1 MLNLNQIGVH
11 FGERTLFENISL
23 AVGIK
28 DRVGLVGRNGAGKST
43 LLKIVAG
50 VQNASEGN
58 VHTPKDYRI
67 GYLAQEMEH
76 NEDATV
82 LEEAQSAFAVY
93 QELEAEIE
101 QISNDIST
109 RTDYESDAYARLIDR
124 LGEANDQLALMGT
137 GSKEEQTQR
146 VLQGL
151 GFRPADMDRKMSE
164 FSGGWKMRVELG
176 KLLLVAPD
184 LLLLDEPTN
193 HLDIESIEWLE
204 NFLKF
209 YPGSMVLISH
219 DRTFL
224 DNVTDRTVEITS
236 TRVHDHKASYSKY
249 MAWREEEFA
258 RQESAAKQQ
267 QKDIAHTEELINK
280 FRAKKNKAAFAQSL
294 IKKLDKMERIEVDQF
309 ENAAMRFRFPPAPRA
324 GKVVVEAQRLA
335 KRFDDLE
342 VFKDVD
348 LMIARQ
354 DKVALVGKNGAG
366 KTTLFYMIAGLVA
379 IDSGK
384 IYLSGK
390 ELNQKSI
397 SERTSLGLTYLPQ
410 ESSIFKGLTVEA
422 NILSAL
428 EQRKDLNHK
437 ESQKELDSLLGD
449 FGLHGLSKTLGIK
462 LSGGE
467 RRRTEIARS
476 VASNPK
482 FILLDEPFAG
492 IDPIAVSDLK
502 SIIHNLNE
510 KGIGVV
516 ISDHNVRDTM
526 NICTKVLIVN
536 KGKIIANGEPSE
548 IANDKLV
555 KEVYL
560 GKDFDTVL

>member
-1 MLNLNQIGVH
+1 MNLVV
-11 FGERTLFENISL
+11 ENLHKTYDKKTVVDGIS
-23 AVGIK
+23 
-28 DRVGLVGRNGAGKST
+28 
-43 LLKIVAG
+43 
-50 VQNASEGN
+50 
-58 VHTPKDYRI
+58 
-67 GYLAQEMEH
+67 
-76 NEDATV
+76 
-82 LEEAQSAFAVY
+82 F
-93 QELEAEIE
+93 
-101 QISNDIST
+101 
-109 RTDYESDAYARLIDR
+109 
-124 LGEANDQLALMGT
+124 
-137 GSKEEQTQR
+137 
-146 VLQGL
+146 
-151 GFRPADMDRKMSE
+151 
-164 FSGGWKMRVELG
+164 
-176 KLLLVAPD
+176 
-184 LLLLDEPTN
+184 
-193 HLDIESIEWLE
+193 
-204 NFLKF
+204 
-209 YPGSMVLISH
+209 
-219 DRTFL
+219 
-224 DNVTDRTVEITS
+224 EITS
-236 TRVHDHKASYSKY
+236 GET
-249 MAWREEEFA
+249 
-258 RQESAAKQQ
+258 
-267 QKDIAHTEELINK
+267 IGILG
-280 FRAKKNKAAFAQSL
+280 
-294 IKKLDKMERIEVDQF
+294 
-309 ENAAMRFRFPPAPRA
+309 P
-324 GKVVVEAQRLA
+324 
-335 KRFDDLE
+335 
-342 VFKDVD
+342 
-348 LMIARQ
+348 
-354 DKVALVGKNGAG
+354 NGAG

-502 SIIHNLNE
+502 SIIHSLNE

>member
-1 MLNLNQIGVH
+1 MNLFV
-11 FGERTLFENISL
+11 ENLHKTYDKKAAVDGIS
-23 AVGIK
+23 
-28 DRVGLVGRNGAGKST
+28 
-43 LLKIVAG
+43 
-50 VQNASEGN
+50 
-58 VHTPKDYRI
+58 
-67 GYLAQEMEH
+67 
-76 NEDATV
+76 
-82 LEEAQSAFAVY
+82 F
-93 QELEAEIE
+93 
-101 QISNDIST
+101 
-109 RTDYESDAYARLIDR
+109 
-124 LGEANDQLALMGT
+124 
-137 GSKEEQTQR
+137 
-146 VLQGL
+146 
-151 GFRPADMDRKMSE
+151 
-164 FSGGWKMRVELG
+164 
-176 KLLLVAPD
+176 
-184 LLLLDEPTN
+184 
-193 HLDIESIEWLE
+193 
-204 NFLKF
+204 
-209 YPGSMVLISH
+209 
-219 DRTFL
+219 
-224 DNVTDRTVEITS
+224 EITS
-236 TRVHDHKASYSKY
+236 GET
-249 MAWREEEFA
+249 
-258 RQESAAKQQ
+258 
-267 QKDIAHTEELINK
+267 IGILG
-280 FRAKKNKAAFAQSL
+280 
-294 IKKLDKMERIEVDQF
+294 
-309 ENAAMRFRFPPAPRA
+309 P
-324 GKVVVEAQRLA
+324 
-335 KRFDDLE
+335 
-342 VFKDVD
+342 
-348 LMIARQ
+348 
-354 DKVALVGKNGAG
+354 NGAG

-437 ESQKELDSLLGD
+437 ESQKEMDSLLGD
-449 FGLHGLSKTLGIK
+449 FGLDGLSNTLGIK

-502 SIIHNLNE
+502 TIIHSLNE

>member
-1 MLNLNQIGVH
+1 MNLFV
-11 FGERTLFENISL
+11 ENLHKTYDEKAVVNGIS
-23 AVGIK
+23 
-28 DRVGLVGRNGAGKST
+28 
-43 LLKIVAG
+43 
-50 VQNASEGN
+50 
-58 VHTPKDYRI
+58 
-67 GYLAQEMEH
+67 
-76 NEDATV
+76 
-82 LEEAQSAFAVY
+82 F
-93 QELEAEIE
+93 
-101 QISNDIST
+101 
-109 RTDYESDAYARLIDR
+109 
-124 LGEANDQLALMGT
+124 
-137 GSKEEQTQR
+137 
-146 VLQGL
+146 
-151 GFRPADMDRKMSE
+151 
-164 FSGGWKMRVELG
+164 
-176 KLLLVAPD
+176 
-184 LLLLDEPTN
+184 
-193 HLDIESIEWLE
+193 
-204 NFLKF
+204 
-209 YPGSMVLISH
+209 
-219 DRTFL
+219 
-224 DNVTDRTVEITS
+224 EITS
-236 TRVHDHKASYSKY
+236 GET
-249 MAWREEEFA
+249 
-258 RQESAAKQQ
+258 
-267 QKDIAHTEELINK
+267 IGILG
-280 FRAKKNKAAFAQSL
+280 
-294 IKKLDKMERIEVDQF
+294 
-309 ENAAMRFRFPPAPRA
+309 P
-324 GKVVVEAQRLA
+324 
-335 KRFDDLE
+335 
-342 VFKDVD
+342 
-348 LMIARQ
+348 
-354 DKVALVGKNGAG
+354 NGAG

-502 SIIHNLNE
+502 SIIHSLNE

-560 GKDFDTVL
+560 GKDFDTEL

>member
-1 MLNLNQIGVH
+1 MNLFV
-11 FGERTLFENISL
+11 ENLHKTYDKKAVVNGIS
-23 AVGIK
+23 
-28 DRVGLVGRNGAGKST
+28 
-43 LLKIVAG
+43 
-50 VQNASEGN
+50 
-58 VHTPKDYRI
+58 
-67 GYLAQEMEH
+67 
-76 NEDATV
+76 
-82 LEEAQSAFAVY
+82 F
-93 QELEAEIE
+93 
-101 QISNDIST
+101 
-109 RTDYESDAYARLIDR
+109 
-124 LGEANDQLALMGT
+124 
-137 GSKEEQTQR
+137 
-146 VLQGL
+146 
-151 GFRPADMDRKMSE
+151 
-164 FSGGWKMRVELG
+164 
-176 KLLLVAPD
+176 
-184 LLLLDEPTN
+184 
-193 HLDIESIEWLE
+193 
-204 NFLKF
+204 
-209 YPGSMVLISH
+209 
-219 DRTFL
+219 
-224 DNVTDRTVEITS
+224 EITS
-236 TRVHDHKASYSKY
+236 GET
-249 MAWREEEFA
+249 
-258 RQESAAKQQ
+258 
-267 QKDIAHTEELINK
+267 IGILG
-280 FRAKKNKAAFAQSL
+280 
-294 IKKLDKMERIEVDQF
+294 
-309 ENAAMRFRFPPAPRA
+309 P
-324 GKVVVEAQRLA
+324 
-335 KRFDDLE
+335 
-342 VFKDVD
+342 
-348 LMIARQ
+348 
-354 DKVALVGKNGAG
+354 NGAG

-379 IDSGK
+379 INSGK

-476 VASNPK
+476 VASKPK

-502 SIIHNLNE
+502 SIIHSLNE

>member
-1 MLNLNQIGVH
+1 MNLFV
-11 FGERTLFENISL
+11 ENLHKTYDKKAVVNGIS
-23 AVGIK
+23 
-28 DRVGLVGRNGAGKST
+28 
-43 LLKIVAG
+43 
-50 VQNASEGN
+50 
-58 VHTPKDYRI
+58 
-67 GYLAQEMEH
+67 
-76 NEDATV
+76 
-82 LEEAQSAFAVY
+82 F
-93 QELEAEIE
+93 
-101 QISNDIST
+101 
-109 RTDYESDAYARLIDR
+109 
-124 LGEANDQLALMGT
+124 
-137 GSKEEQTQR
+137 
-146 VLQGL
+146 
-151 GFRPADMDRKMSE
+151 
-164 FSGGWKMRVELG
+164 
-176 KLLLVAPD
+176 
-184 LLLLDEPTN
+184 
-193 HLDIESIEWLE
+193 
-204 NFLKF
+204 
-209 YPGSMVLISH
+209 
-219 DRTFL
+219 
-224 DNVTDRTVEITS
+224 EITS
-236 TRVHDHKASYSKY
+236 GET
-249 MAWREEEFA
+249 
-258 RQESAAKQQ
+258 
-267 QKDIAHTEELINK
+267 IGILG
-280 FRAKKNKAAFAQSL
+280 
-294 IKKLDKMERIEVDQF
+294 
-309 ENAAMRFRFPPAPRA
+309 P
-324 GKVVVEAQRLA
+324 
-335 KRFDDLE
+335 
-342 VFKDVD
+342 
-348 LMIARQ
+348 
-354 DKVALVGKNGAG
+354 NGAG

-397 SERTSLGLTYLPQ
+397 SERTALGLTYLPQ

-428 EQRKDLNHK
+428 EQRKDLNHE

-502 SIIHNLNE
+502 TIIHSLNE

>member
-1 MLNLNQIGVH
+1 MNLFV
-11 FGERTLFENISL
+11 ENLHKTYDKKAVVDGIS
-23 AVGIK
+23 
-28 DRVGLVGRNGAGKST
+28 
-43 LLKIVAG
+43 
-50 VQNASEGN
+50 
-58 VHTPKDYRI
+58 
-67 GYLAQEMEH
+67 
-76 NEDATV
+76 
-82 LEEAQSAFAVY
+82 F
-93 QELEAEIE
+93 
-101 QISNDIST
+101 
-109 RTDYESDAYARLIDR
+109 
-124 LGEANDQLALMGT
+124 
-137 GSKEEQTQR
+137 
-146 VLQGL
+146 
-151 GFRPADMDRKMSE
+151 
-164 FSGGWKMRVELG
+164 
-176 KLLLVAPD
+176 
-184 LLLLDEPTN
+184 
-193 HLDIESIEWLE
+193 
-204 NFLKF
+204 
-209 YPGSMVLISH
+209 
-219 DRTFL
+219 
-224 DNVTDRTVEITS
+224 EITS
-236 TRVHDHKASYSKY
+236 GET
-249 MAWREEEFA
+249 
-258 RQESAAKQQ
+258 
-267 QKDIAHTEELINK
+267 IGILG
-280 FRAKKNKAAFAQSL
+280 
-294 IKKLDKMERIEVDQF
+294 
-309 ENAAMRFRFPPAPRA
+309 P
-324 GKVVVEAQRLA
+324 
-335 KRFDDLE
+335 
-342 VFKDVD
+342 
-348 LMIARQ
+348 
-354 DKVALVGKNGAG
+354 NGAG

-502 SIIHNLNE
+502 SIIHSLNE

-548 IANDKLV
+548 IANDQLV

>member
-1 MLNLNQIGVH
+1 MNLFV
-11 FGERTLFENISL
+11 ENLHKTYDKKAVVNGIS
-23 AVGIK
+23 
-28 DRVGLVGRNGAGKST
+28 
-43 LLKIVAG
+43 
-50 VQNASEGN
+50 
-58 VHTPKDYRI
+58 
-67 GYLAQEMEH
+67 
-76 NEDATV
+76 
-82 LEEAQSAFAVY
+82 F
-93 QELEAEIE
+93 
-101 QISNDIST
+101 
-109 RTDYESDAYARLIDR
+109 
-124 LGEANDQLALMGT
+124 
-137 GSKEEQTQR
+137 
-146 VLQGL
+146 
-151 GFRPADMDRKMSE
+151 
-164 FSGGWKMRVELG
+164 
-176 KLLLVAPD
+176 
-184 LLLLDEPTN
+184 
-193 HLDIESIEWLE
+193 
-204 NFLKF
+204 
-209 YPGSMVLISH
+209 
-219 DRTFL
+219 
-224 DNVTDRTVEITS
+224 EITS
-236 TRVHDHKASYSKY
+236 GET
-249 MAWREEEFA
+249 
-258 RQESAAKQQ
+258 
-267 QKDIAHTEELINK
+267 IGILG
-280 FRAKKNKAAFAQSL
+280 
-294 IKKLDKMERIEVDQF
+294 
-309 ENAAMRFRFPPAPRA
+309 P
-324 GKVVVEAQRLA
+324 
-335 KRFDDLE
+335 
-342 VFKDVD
+342 
-348 LMIARQ
+348 
-354 DKVALVGKNGAG
+354 NGAG

-437 ESQKELDSLLGD
+437 ESQKEMDSLLGD

-502 SIIHNLNE
+502 TIIHSLNE

>member
-1 MLNLNQIGVH
+1 MNLFI
-11 FGERTLFENISL
+11 ENLHKTYDKKAVVDGIS
-23 AVGIK
+23 
-28 DRVGLVGRNGAGKST
+28 
-43 LLKIVAG
+43 
-50 VQNASEGN
+50 
-58 VHTPKDYRI
+58 
-67 GYLAQEMEH
+67 
-76 NEDATV
+76 
-82 LEEAQSAFAVY
+82 F
-93 QELEAEIE
+93 
-101 QISNDIST
+101 
-109 RTDYESDAYARLIDR
+109 
-124 LGEANDQLALMGT
+124 
-137 GSKEEQTQR
+137 
-146 VLQGL
+146 
-151 GFRPADMDRKMSE
+151 
-164 FSGGWKMRVELG
+164 
-176 KLLLVAPD
+176 
-184 LLLLDEPTN
+184 
-193 HLDIESIEWLE
+193 
-204 NFLKF
+204 
-209 YPGSMVLISH
+209 
-219 DRTFL
+219 
-224 DNVTDRTVEITS
+224 EITS
-236 TRVHDHKASYSKY
+236 GET
-249 MAWREEEFA
+249 
-258 RQESAAKQQ
+258 
-267 QKDIAHTEELINK
+267 IGILG
-280 FRAKKNKAAFAQSL
+280 
-294 IKKLDKMERIEVDQF
+294 
-309 ENAAMRFRFPPAPRA
+309 P
-324 GKVVVEAQRLA
+324 
-335 KRFDDLE
+335 
-342 VFKDVD
+342 
-348 LMIARQ
+348 
-354 DKVALVGKNGAG
+354 NGAG

-437 ESQKELDSLLGD
+437 ESQKELHSLLGD
-449 FGLHGLSKTLGIK
+449 FGLDGLSKTLGIK

-502 SIIHNLNE
+502 SIIHSLNE